1 MPTTTRSHDT
11 IRVPTVEEM
20 EEMFARAADQHS
32 TKKGEAQH
40 TKLSQGLVREL
51 RSGRMRQHSGSKP
64 RA

>member
-20 EEMFARAADQHS
+20 EEMFARAADQHC

-40 TKLSQGLVREL
+40 TKRSQGVAREL
-51 RSGRMRQHSGSKP
+51 GGGRTRPH
-64 RA
+64 RF